1 MRHTVTGL
9 VEKPSDAQQI
19 IDELTSRCLSDRG
32 DISLISQDTAGQSSR
47 LAAGATRVAGQV
59 AVAATNAAATT
70 FSGLMGLAS
79 AVTRN
84 VPGFGVL
91 NAFGQFGTT
100 LSKAALHTAEDV
112 AQAFVGF
119 GIEQDLARTYADA
132 LRQGSILIL
141 VDAKTDNMAQ
151 CARQVMA
158 THGAVTPDT
167 RPTHKPV

>member
-32 DISLISQDTAGQSSR
+32 DISLITQQDAAGRSSR
-47 LAAGATRVAGQV
+47 VASGAARVAGQV
-59 AVAATNAAATT
+59 AVATTNAAATT
-70 FSGLMGLAS
+70 FSGLMGLAA

-91 NAFGQFGTT
+91 NAFGHFGTT

-158 THGAVTPDT
+158 THGAVTPET
-167 RPTHKPV
+167 ARKS